1 MMYKKEKYMKTPEE
15 IKKYIEQHSQE
26 FLDFSIEDLSG
37 YLSWKDAKKYFK
49 EEYQRDV
56 DNGTKEYIQDT
67 KTGKDNIIEYM
78 PFAWDKANCCRG
90 LSAART
96 INHMANWL
104 WLDGYDALAE
114 EIRDY
119 SYYGKPQ
126 LVKICELFGIDWKQ
140 YDNDCWKNDE
150 SEEGKS
156 AETVLSKLNILI

>member
-1 MMYKKEKYMKTPEE
+1 MKTQEE
-15 IKKYIEQHSQE
+15 IKKYIEEHSKDP
-26 FLDFSIEDLSG
+26 FDFSIEDLSC
-37 YLSWKDAKKYFK
+37 YLPWKDAKKYFVK
-49 EEYQRDV
+49 DYVEAV
-56 DNGTKEYIQDT
+56 DNGTKKYEIDT
-67 KTGKDNIIEYM
+67 KTGKENIIEYM
-78 PFAWDKANCCRG
+78 DFAWDKANNCRG

-126 LVKICELFGIDWKQ
+126 LVKICELFDIDWKQ
-140 YDNDCWKNDE
+140 YDNDCWKNNE

-156 AETVLSKLNILI
+156 AETVLSELKILI